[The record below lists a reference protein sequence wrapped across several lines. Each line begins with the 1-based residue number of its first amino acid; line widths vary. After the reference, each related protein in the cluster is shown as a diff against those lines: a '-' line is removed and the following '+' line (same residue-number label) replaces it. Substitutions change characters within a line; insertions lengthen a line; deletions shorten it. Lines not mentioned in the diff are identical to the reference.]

1 MKREAELNCGNSGEI
16 NTFAFEIARTC
27 SLAFYFLPHR
37 FSGGSGPVSR
47 PRLLRTPARRAAG
60 PEPTVTARR
69 SFSTR
74 PVRAGPESHSLSL
87 CPLVNA
93 VVVCRWRRHREDAN
107 EREIV
112 NRDERIGLDLI
123 GGNAIAPIVR
133 KLTRVIGGILT
144 GGSALFLMRNNRY

>member
-1 MKREAELNCGNSGEI
+1 MLFISFPTVSAAGPAPS
-16 NTFAFEIARTC
+16 
-27 SLAFYFLPHR
+27 P
-37 FSGGSGPVSR
+37 GPVSFER
-47 PRLLRTPARRAAG
+47 RQGGPPAPSPRSPRDGHFPLGRSEQG
-60 PEPTVTARR
+60 P
-69 SFSTR
+69 SLIL
-74 PVRAGPESHSLSL
+74 SLSL

-133 KLTRVIGGILT
+133 KFTRVIGGILT